1 MSSYHWGRNK
11 LFLLIAQLHF
21 GHFSDIFTANSF
33 SMFNSN
39 ILKFLQMQDFPAI
52 TNIEC
57 LSPGCKVSGTNGLR
71 VIVKWRG
78 RTQRRPTVCIGRS
91 AHGIRF
97 RIHSTRLLYKQIPWW
112 LCCSVLCARWGACC
126 TWRSVCPPRWTSSP
140 RSRSP
145 GSVSAPRVRSS
156 VGDPTNTLNFDP
168 DPEFGPIWI
177 WI

>member
-1 MSSYHWGRNK
+1 MKFLILSSLKVMSSYQWGRNK
-11 LFLLIAQLHF
+11 LFLLIAQLYF

-78 RTQRRPTVCIGRS
+78 RTQRRPIVCIGRS
-91 AHGIRF
+91 AHGIGSG
-97 RIHSTRLLYKQIPWW
+97 STALVYCINKSLGD
-112 LCCSVLCARWGACC
+112 CVA
-126 TWRSVCPPRWTSSP
+126 
-140 RSRSP
+140 
-145 GSVSAPRVRSS
+145 VSCVQDEGHAVR
-156 VGDPTNTLNFDP
+156 G
-168 DPEFGPIWI
+168 
-177 WI
+177 